1 MPFLDDDLRG
11 AQHALVLALG
21 IDHALRIGLRLR
33 EQRLHDEAGAE
44 DEAAE
49 GFRIGLEI
57 LERPRGDAA
66 IHRGLRDRRRDAQDQ
81 ARIERARDQRLRAE
95 GMRLAAIG
103 ARHHLGRRLAGKA
116 GDGLHGGGLHLLV
129 DRGRADIERAAED
142 VGEAQDV
149 VDLVRI
155 VRAAGADHR
164 VGPRGLGLFRHDLR
178 IRIGERHDQRAR
190 RHLGEQLGLQHAAGR
205 EAEEHVGI
213 RDDVGERARVGLLR
227 IDRFP
232 AVHELVAA
240 LVDDALDVGDPDVL
254 ALGAERHEEVEAGER
269 RGAGARGDDLHVLDA
284 LAGEFQRVRHRS
296 ADDDRRAVL
305 VVVEDRDA
313 HAGLQPLLDLEAF
326 RRLDVLEI
334 DAAEGRLERRDHLD
348 ELVDVLLGDL
358 DVEDVDAGEL
368 LEQDRLALHHG
379 LGGERADIAE
389 AQHGRAVGDHR
400 HEVLAG
406 GEVGGLGRVGGD
418 GLAGGGDARG
428 IGQRQV
434 ALVAEGLGRLDL
446 KLSGARIAMVEHRTR
461 FQILRDVVSHPRRSL
476 L

>member
-1 MPFLDDDLRG
+1 MASARISGRG
-11 AQHALVLALG
+11 AIWASSS
-21 IDHALRIGLRLR
+21 
-33 EQRLHDEAGAE
+33 
-44 DEAAE
+44 
-49 GFRIGLEI
+49 GFSTPPA
-57 LERPRGDAA
+57 ERPRKTSASGD
-66 IHRGLRDRRRDAQDQ
+66 H
-81 ARIERARDQRLRAE
+81 
-95 GMRLAAIG
+95 
-103 ARHHLGRRLAGKA
+103 
-116 GDGLHGGGLHLLV
+116 
-129 DRGRADIERAAED
+129 
-142 VGEAQDV
+142 
-149 VDLVRI
+149 
-155 VRAAGADHR
+155 
-164 VGPRGLGLFRHDLR
+164 
-178 IRIGERHDQRAR
+178 
-190 RHLGEQLGLQHAAGR
+190 
-205 EAEEHVGI
+205 
-213 RDDVGERARVGLLR
+213 VGERARVGLLR

-269 RGAGARGDDLHVLDA
+269 RGAGTRGDDLDVLDA
-284 LAGEFQRVRHRS
+284 LAGEFERVRHRG

-389 AQHGRAVGDHR
+389 AQHRRAVGDHR
-400 HEVLAG
+400 HEVLAR

-428 IGQRQV
+428 IGERQV
-434 ALVAEGLGRLDL
+434 ALVAERLGRLDL
-446 KLSGARIAMVEHRTR
+446 ELSGARIAVVEQRTR
-461 FQILRDVVSHPRRSL
+461 FQILRDVVRHSLTLRPVAADPVRVRRPLCACRRPAVNAVAACRVPAHEAPAPPEELAQPAQPDPRPPRPHRRPLRLRDRRVYLRPAQGALSRVGAEAHHRPLLLHRRQGRDPARRQPPHRMGHDLSVFRLSANSGPRRRRARL
-476 L
+476 IMPPAAT